1 MNRRGAWHPLSRTD
15 AVKKGAHASGVWL
28 AASRRKL
35 RLTIFLPL
43 KVNGIWSDEIDGET
57 PSMARE
63 TRALPK
69 TYCIVP

>member
-1 MNRRGAWHPLSRTD
+1 MRLKR
-15 AVKKGAHASGVWL
+15 GAHASGVWF

-35 RLTIFLPL
+35 RLIIFLPL
-43 KVNGIWSDEIDGET
+43 KMNGIWSDEIDGET

-69 TYCIVP
+69 TYCIVPLGTRIEICWG